1 MIAELFTR
9 ADGVYYHEGAIAI
22 PDWIVVVVAIALVAL
37 VVWLVARKKR

>member
-9 ADGVYYHEGAIAI
+9 EDGVFFREGAIAI

-37 VVWLVARKKR
+37 IVWLVARKKR